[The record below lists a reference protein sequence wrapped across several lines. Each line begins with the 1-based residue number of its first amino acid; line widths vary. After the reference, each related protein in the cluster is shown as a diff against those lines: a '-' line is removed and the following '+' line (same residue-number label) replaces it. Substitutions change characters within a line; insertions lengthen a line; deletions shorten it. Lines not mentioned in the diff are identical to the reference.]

1 MRPKITIVG
10 AGNVGGTAA
19 QRLAEKEVGDIV
31 LVDVAEGIPQGKSLD
46 LLEAGPICGY
56 DTNIIGTNTYDE
68 TEGSSICVITAG
80 RARKP
85 GMTRSDLLENN
96 VNVVKSV
103 VEELVKR
110 SPETILLL
118 VTNPLDA
125 MAYVAYKVSVFP
137 KERVI
142 GMAGVLDTSRF
153 ATFISMELGVS
164 VENVQATLIGG
175 HSDPLPLARYTTV
188 AGVPITELL
197 SKERIDALIKRTI
210 HGGAEIVQLLKTGS
224 AYFAPSAAI
233 TEMVTAILMDK
244 KKILPSTVLCQC
256 EYGLKYIFIGVPAKL
271 GSKGVE
277 GIIELHLTEEEGN
290 LLRKSAQEVKAECS
304 EVDRL
309 IK

>member
-56 DTNIIGTNTYDE
+56 DTNITGTNTYDE

-125 MAYVAYKVSVFP
+125 MAYVAYKVSGFP

-164 VENVQATLIGG
+164 VENVQAMLIGG

-210 HGGAEIVQLLKTGS
+210 HGGAEIVHLLKTGS

-244 KKILPSTVLCQC
+244 KKILPSTVLCQG
-256 EYGLKYIFIGVPAKL
+256 EYGLKDIFIGVPAKL

>member
-56 DTNIIGTNTYDE
+56 DTNITGTNTYDE

-125 MAYVAYKVSVFP
+125 MAYVAYKVSGFP

-153 ATFISMELGVS
+153 ATFVSMELGVS

-210 HGGAEIVQLLKTGS
+210 HGGAEIVHLLKTGS

-244 KKILPSTVLCQC
+244 KKILPSTVLCQG
-256 EYGLKYIFIGVPAKL
+256 EYGLKDIFIGVPAKL
-271 GSKGVE
+271 GLKGVE

>member
-56 DTNIIGTNTYDE
+56 DTNITGTNTYDE

-80 RARKP
+80 MARKP
-85 GMTRSDLLENN
+85 GMTRGDLLGNN
-96 VNVVKSV
+96 VKVVKSV

-125 MAYVAYKVSVFP
+125 MAYVAYKVSGFP

-210 HGGAEIVQLLKTGS
+210 HGGAEIVHLLKTGS

-244 KKILPSTVLCQC
+244 KKILPSTVLCQG
-256 EYGLKYIFIGVPAKL
+256 EYGMKDIFIGIPAKL

-309 IK
+309 LK

>member
-125 MAYVAYKVSVFP
+125 MAYVAYKVSGFP

-142 GMAGVLDTSRF
+142 GLAGVLDTSRF

-164 VENVQATLIGG
+164 VENVQAMLIGG

-210 HGGAEIVQLLKTGS
+210 HGGAEIVHLLKTGS

-244 KKILPSTVLCQC
+244 KKILPSTVLCQGA
-256 EYGLKYIFIGVPAKL
+256 YGLKDIFIGVPAKL

>member
-56 DTNIIGTNTYDE
+56 DTNITGTNTYDE

-118 VTNPLDA
+118 VTNPLDT
-125 MAYVAYKVSVFP
+125 MAYVAYKVSGFP

-197 SKERIDALIKRTI
+197 SKERIDALIERTI
-210 HGGAEIVQLLKTGS
+210 HGGAEIVHLLKTGS

-233 TEMVTAILMDK
+233 AEMVTAILMDK
-244 KKILPSTVLCQC
+244 KKILPSTVLCQG
-256 EYGLKYIFIGVPAKL
+256 EYGLKDIFVGVPAKL
-271 GSKGVE
+271 GSRGVE

>member
-1 MRPKITIVG
+1 MRSKITIVG

-56 DTNIIGTNTYDE
+56 DTNITGTNTYDE
-68 TEGSSICVITAG
+68 TEGSHICVITAG
-80 RARKP
+80 MARKP
-85 GMTRSDLLENN
+85 GMSRGDLLGNN
-96 VNVVKSV
+96 VKVVKSV
-103 VEELVKR
+103 VERLVER

-118 VTNPLDA
+118 VTNPIDA
-125 MAYVAYKVSVFP
+125 MTYVAYKVSGFS

-153 ATFISMELGVS
+153 ATFVSMELGIS
-164 VENVQATLIGG
+164 VENVQATLVGG
-175 HSDPLPLARYTTV
+175 HSAPLPLARYTTV
-188 AGVPITELL
+188 TGVPITELL
-197 SKERIDALIKRTI
+197 PKERIDALIKRTI
-210 HGGAEIVQLLKTGS
+210 HGGAEIVHLLKTGS

-244 KKILPSTVLCQC
+244 KKILPSTVLCRG
-256 EYGLKYIFIGVPAKL
+256 EYGMKDIFVGVPAKL

-277 GIIELHLTEEEGN
+277 GIIELRLTEEEEN
-290 LLRKSAQEVKAECS
+290 LLHKSAQEVKAECS

-309 IK
+309 LK

>member
-1 MRPKITIVG
+1 MRTKITIVG
-10 AGNVGGTAA
+10 AGNVGGAAA

-56 DTNIIGTNTYDE
+56 SGNVIGTNTYDE
-68 TEGSSICVITAG
+68 TAGSSVCVITAG
-80 RARKP
+80 RARRP

-96 VNVVKSV
+96 ARVVKSV

-125 MAYVAYKVSVFP
+125 MACVAYKVSGFP
-137 KERVI
+137 KERVM
-142 GMAGVLDTSRF
+142 GMAGVLDTARF
-153 ATFISMELGVS
+153 AAFVAMELGVS
-164 VENVQATLIGG
+164 VENVQAMLIGG

-188 AGVPITELL
+188 AGVPVTELL
-197 SKERIDALIKRTI
+197 SREKVDALVKRTI
-210 HGGAEIVQLLKTGS
+210 GGGAEIVNLLKTGS

-233 TEMVTAILMDK
+233 MEMVTAILKDK
-244 KKILPSTVLCQC
+244 KKILPSTVLCQG
-256 EYGLKYIFIGVPAKL
+256 EYGLRDIFIGAPAKL
-271 GSKGVE
+271 GSRGVE
-277 GIIELHLTEEEGN
+277 GIMELNLTEEERD
-290 LLRKSAQEVKAECS
+290 LLQRSVREVKAECA

>member
-1 MRPKITIVG
+1 MRTKITIVG
-10 AGNVGGTAA
+10 AGNVGGTTA
-19 QRLAEKEVGDIV
+19 QRLAEKEVGDVV
-31 LVDVAEGIPQGKSLD
+31 LVDVAEGMPQGKSLD
-46 LLEAGPICGY
+46 LLEAGPIYGY
-56 DTNIIGTNTYDE
+56 NVNVIGTNTYDE

-80 RARKP
+80 RARRP
-85 GMTRSDLLENN
+85 GMTRSDLLECNTK
-96 VNVVKSV
+96 VVKSV
-103 VEELVKR
+103 VEELIKR

-125 MAYVAYKVSVFP
+125 IAYVAYKVSGFP

-153 ATFISMELGVS
+153 ATFVSMELDVS
-164 VENVQATLIGG
+164 VENIQATLIGG

-197 SKERIDALIKRTI
+197 PKEKIDALIKRTI
-210 HGGAEIVQLLKTGS
+210 GGGAEIVNLLKTGS

-233 TEMVTAILMDK
+233 TEMVTAMLRDK
-244 KKILPSTVLCQC
+244 KKILPSTVLCQG
-256 EYGLKYIFIGVPAKL
+256 EYGLKDIFIGVPAKL

-277 GIIELHLTEEEGN
+277 GIIELNLTEEERN
-290 LLRKSAQEVKAECS
+290 LLHKSAQEVRAECAD
-304 EVDRL
+304 VDRL

>member
-56 DTNIIGTNTYDE
+56 DTNITGTNTYDE

-80 RARKP
+80 MARKP
-85 GMTRSDLLENN
+85 GMTRGDLLGNN
-96 VNVVKSV
+96 VKVVKSV

-125 MAYVAYKVSVFP
+125 MAYVAYKVSGFP

-175 HSDPLPLARYTTV
+175 HSNPLPLARYTTV

-210 HGGAEIVQLLKTGS
+210 HGGAEIVHLLKTGS

-244 KKILPSTVLCQC
+244 KKILPSTVLCQG
-256 EYGLKYIFIGVPAKL
+256 EYGMKDIFIGIPAKL

-309 IK
+309 LK